1 MIKLALDMMGS
12 DLGPEELSKSVVEYV
27 KAKKDVSLLCFGQKE
42 KLTSL
47 EGIDRV
53 KIIDCKQVVPMEIGS
68 LQLLRMKESSL
79 MKACKAVKD
88 GEADGIVSAGSS
100 GGLITAATLL
110 LKNIEGVERAGF
122 CAPFITAKNDKQ
134 VVILDIGASNE
145 NSPTELVGFA
155 KLGTLYAKDL
165 LKVKKPAVYLLS
177 NGAEEGKGTDEI
189 KQAYKLLEEEKDLN
203 FMGNCEA
210 RDALDGNKDVVV
222 TSGFPGNIFLKAT
235 EGTAALMN
243 AMLKKAFKRNFLSK
257 LGYLFAKKGFV
268 EMKKSLDY
276 RKIGGAIF
284 IGVNGVVVKAH
295 GSSNSEAFFHA
306 IDLGYRMVES
316 NFVND
321 IRKEFKKE
329 NA

>member
-12 DLGPEELSKSVVEYV
+12 DLGPEELSKSVIDYV
-27 KAKKDVSLLCFGQKE
+27 KVKKDVTLLCYGQKN
-42 KLTSL
+42 KLSNL
-47 EGIDRV
+47 EGIERV
-53 KIIDCKQVVPMEIGS
+53 EVIDCEQVVPMEIGS

-88 GEADGIVSAGSS
+88 GEADGIVCAGSS

-122 CAPFITAKNDKQ
+122 CTPFITAKKDKQ

-145 NSPTELVGFA
+145 NSPSELVGFA
-155 KLGTLYAKDL
+155 KLGSLYAKDL
-165 LKVKKPAVYLLS
+165 LKIKNPAVYLLS
-177 NGAEEGKGTDEI
+177 NGSEEGKGTEEI
-189 KQAYKLLEEEKDLN
+189 KEAYKLLEKEESIN
-203 FMGNCEA
+203 FKGNCEG
-210 RDALDGNKDVVV
+210 RDALDGEKDVIV

-243 AMLKKAFKRNFLSK
+243 VMLKKAFKKNIFSK
-257 LGYLFAKKGFV
+257 MGYLLARKGFK
-268 EMKKSLDY
+268 EMRASLDY

-295 GSSNSEAFFHA
+295 GSSNSEAFYHA
-306 IDLGYRMVES
+306 IDLGYRLAENEFVE
-316 NFVND
+316 D
-321 IRKEFKKE
+321 IRKAFKK
-329 NA
+329 